1 MESNEG
7 IWKQIF
13 KTPNTVAIS
22 VFVLKLFSL
31 DFTYYLTPTDRT
43 PPPPPRP
50 GGADAD
56 VLTAGQCSTTNLVCQ
71 WRCVSFE
78 VSKVEF
84 RRE

>member
-31 DFTYYLTPTDRT
+31 FFTYYLTPADRT
-43 PPPPPRP
+43 PPPRP

-71 WRCVSFE
+71 WHCSSFE